1 MQIITTIQALRDALD
16 WRRQNKALGLV
27 ITKGHLHGGSE
38 ALIDASVAANDLTVV
53 ASYAGAHLFFDQ
65 DAYQA
70 HSQIPHLETARLEER
85 GVDLLFAPGEAE
97 LYPTGHDGLTRIALP
112 KIGCN
117 ALMGAE
123 KVHCQELVTL
133 VTKFCNITQPNM
145 LILGEK
151 HYQLL
156 HLAERTLADLN
167 LATQV
172 RRVPVVREADGL
184 VIATR
189 NSALSEL
196 ERARAPLLYQTL
208 KDIAHAIGDGARH
221 FDKLEQTARIALR
234 GGHFKTEYVTICD
247 AQTLLP
253 PDQATQDYRILGAAH
268 MGNVRLI
275 DNVYV
280 ST

>member
-1 MQIITTIQALRDALD
+1 MQIITTIQALRDAVG
-16 WRRQNKALGLV
+16 WRRQHKTLGLV
-27 ITKGHLHGGSE
+27 ISKGHLHEGHQT
-38 ALIDASVAANDLTVV
+38 LVQTSVAANDMTVV

-65 DAYQA
+65 AAFQA
-70 HSQIPHLETARLEER
+70 HSATPQHETDRLQEL
-85 GVDLLFAPGEAE
+85 GVDLLFAPAESE
-97 LYPTGHDGLTRIALP
+97 LYPRGHNGLTRISLP

-133 VTKFCNITQPNM
+133 ILKFCNIITPDM
-145 LILGEK
+145 LVLGEK

-156 HLAERTLADLN
+156 HLAERTLTDLN
-167 LATQV
+167 VATRV
-172 RRVPVVREADGL
+172 ERVPVLREPDGL

-189 NSALSEL
+189 NHSLSQL
-196 ERARAPLLYQTL
+196 ERSRAPLLYQTL

-253 PDQATQDYRILGAAH
+253 PDQSTRDYRILGAAQ
-268 MGNVRLI
+268 MGAVRLV
-275 DNVYV
+275 DNVFI